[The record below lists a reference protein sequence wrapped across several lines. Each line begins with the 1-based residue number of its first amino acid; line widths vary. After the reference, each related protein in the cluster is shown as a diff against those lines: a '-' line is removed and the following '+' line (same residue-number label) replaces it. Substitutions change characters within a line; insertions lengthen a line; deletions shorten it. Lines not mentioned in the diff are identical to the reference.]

1 MPSSTDVMQSM
12 LSNLYKIFTDV
23 PDGFPPRD
31 ERDKFVVW
39 LSPGMPFDGADLRF
53 TRRGLIGEGE
63 GEARAAEHRRVDGR
77 GAADGG
83 GDLLGAD
90 CRRRGRAGRRQSG
103 EGREKGG
110 PWCGLLRR
118 GAHEALA

>member
-39 LSPGMPFDGADLRF
+39 LSPGMPFDAADLRF

-63 GEARAAEHRRVDGR
+63 GEARAADTSLLLQQAAAFARLADFVPNVRRSSGSTSR
-77 GAADGG
+77 AAS
-83 GDLLGAD
+83 
-90 CRRRGRAGRRQSG
+90 RT
-103 EGREKGG
+103 
-110 PWCGLLRR
+110 PT
-118 GAHEALA
+118 